1 MKASTKDKTEGK
13 LHEVKGRTKEAIGTL
28 TNDADL
34 RVEGQIEKTAGK
46 AQKWIGRA
54 EKKIGA

>member
-1 MKASTKDKTEGK
+1 MKASTKDKAEGTF
-13 LHEVKGRTKEAIGTL
+13 HEVKGRTKEEIGTL
-28 TNDADL
+28 TKDAHL
-34 RVEGQIEKTAGK
+34 KAEGQVEKATGK